1 MVKLATGRRRTA
13 VSAALVLAL
22 GLGVMS
28 PSVADD
34 KSDLKERKRE
44 VTGKIEDAQESY
56 DESSKA
62 YAAAAKKLAAAQAVL
77 DKAQKRLDTTRAQLA
92 EAQRRDAEMQRKL
105 EQTQAKLEAAEK
117 RLKRSEKELAKA
129 EVGIQQ
135 FAIETLQ
142 QGDPSLRAVSGL
154 LQGKSTSE
162 FSEQMSINSSIA
174 DAQAAELQRLDARK
188 VMLQIERDAVEK
200 LRDQVKAQREEAAAN
215 LVRMRELE
223 ADAEVQATKVAGLVA
238 DREVARKAAAK
249 IKSAD
254 AAKLA
259 ALESERSRVQARL
272 RAIVARELAEAR
284 RRARANKGSNGDG
297 GGGRDSSDSGSSR
310 LMHPVSGPITS
321 RYGMRLHPVTGVYK
335 LHDGT
340 DFGVGCGTPIRA
352 AASGTIIEQ
361 YYNAGYG
368 NRVIIN
374 HGVMRGKSVIT
385 TYNHLSGY
393 RRSTGA
399 RVDRGDVIGYVGSTG
414 YSTGCHLHFMVLV
427 NGSTTNPM
435 NWL

>member
-1 MVKLATGRRRTA
+1 MVKLAVGRRRAA
-13 VSAALVLAL
+13 VSALLALAL
-22 GLGVMS
+22 GIGAMA

-44 VTGKIEDAQESY
+44 VNGKIEDAQQSY

-62 YAAAAKKLAAAQAVL
+62 YAAAAKKLKAAQAVL
-77 DKAQKRLDTTRAQLA
+77 DKAQARLGETRAQLA

-105 EQTQAKLEAAEK
+105 EQTQARLEAAERSLEK
-117 RLKRSEKELAKA
+117 SEKELAKA

-200 LRDQVKAQREEAAAN
+200 LRDQVKKQREQAAAN

-223 ADAEVQATKVAGLVA
+223 ADAEVQATKVASLVGE
-238 DREVARKAAAK
+238 REVARKAAAK
-249 IKSAD
+249 IQAAD
-254 AAKLA
+254 AAKVA
-259 ALESERSRVQARL
+259 ALEAERSRVQARL
-272 RAIVARELAEAR
+272 QAIVRQELAEAR
-284 RRARANKGSNGDG
+284 RRAAAGKGGNGDTG
-297 GGGRDSSDSGSSR
+297 DSSDSGSSR

-321 RYGMRLHPVTGVYK
+321 RYGMRVHPVTGVYK

-340 DFGVGCGTPIRA
+340 DFGVGCGTPVRA
-352 AASGTIIEQ
+352 AASGRIIEQ

-385 TYNHLSGY
+385 TYNHLSAY
-393 RRSTGA
+393 RRSSGE
-399 RVDRGDVIGYVGSTG
+399 RVSRGDVIGYVGSTG

>member
-1 MVKLATGRRRTA
+1 MVKLAVGRRRAA
-13 VSAALVLAL
+13 VSALLALAL
-22 GLGVMS
+22 GIGAMA

-34 KSDLKERKRE
+34 KSDLKDRKRE
-44 VTGKIEDAQESY
+44 VNGKIEDAQQSY

-62 YAAAAKKLAAAQAVL
+62 YAAAAKKLKAAQAVL
-77 DKAQKRLDTTRAQLA
+77 DKAQARLSETRAQLA

-105 EQTQAKLEAAEK
+105 EQTQARLEAAERSLEK
-117 RLKRSEKELAKA
+117 SEKELAKA

-200 LRDQVKAQREEAAAN
+200 LRDQVKKQREQAAAN

-223 ADAEVQATKVAGLVA
+223 ADAEVQATKVAGLVNE
-238 DREVARKAAAK
+238 REVARKAAAK
-249 IKSAD
+249 IQAAD
-254 AAKLA
+254 AAKVA
-259 ALESERSRVQARL
+259 ALEAERSRVQARL
-272 RAIVARELAEAR
+272 QAIVRRELAEAR
-284 RRARANKGSNGDG
+284 RRAAANKGGNGDSG
-297 GGGRDSSDSGSSR
+297 DSSDSGSTS

-321 RYGMRLHPVTGVYK
+321 RYGMRLHPVTGIYK

-352 AASGTIIEQ
+352 AASGRIIEQ

-385 TYNHLSGY
+385 TYNHLSAY
-393 RRSTGA
+393 RRSSGA
-399 RVDRGDVIGYVGSTG
+399 RVSRGDVIGYVGSTG